1 MDLCER
7 IIQAATEVHSILG
20 PGLLECVYE
29 LALCHE
35 LGLLGV
41 NYQRQIPIPVVYKG
55 VPVRHP
61 LYLDIL
67 VENRIVVEVKSMEK
81 DNPYY
86 QAQLYTHM
94 KFLNIPKGLLINFG
108 KESLQDGICR
118 MNNESIVVPVSA

>member
-1 MDLCER
+1 MDLCEQ
-7 IIQAATEVHSILG
+7 IIQAANEVHSILG
-20 PGLLECVYE
+20 PGLLESIYE

-35 LGLLGV
+35 LGLLKVG
-41 NYQRQIPIPVVYKG
+41 YQRQIPIPVIYKG
-55 VPVRHP
+55 VSVRQP

-67 VENRIVVEVKSMEK
+67 VENQIIVEVKSIEK

-108 KESLQDGICR
+108 KQFLQDGICR
-118 MNNESIVVPVSA
+118 LNNEPIPKEMY